1 MAEESSVYKICP
13 QCGQSVSV
21 AAKFCPTCGTPF
33 TTESSDFVA
42 YERFQNQGGA
52 PNGANM
58 DDTMSY
64 STVNAPQDG
73 GVAPNVNL
81 YPGPDQGGS
90 DDARRQPRP
99 VSQMDGDNG
108 DYDSGSDIGDDGWE
122 QPEEERDAV
131 PEFSRGRGTQAE
143 AASNPGVRRNP
154 LNDDNN
160 GPRKGLIVTIV
171 AAVLLVA
178 VIAAGVVMA
187 FKLGI
192 VGSDKKDNDPMTL
205 AQQEVDQKNY
215 EEAISQ
221 LEKIV
226 ADGNATQETYELL
239 GEAYNGNEEPEK
251 AADAY
256 LRGYQALNES
266 TLKKSAMD
274 AYLKLGDESKA
285 ESDYVK
291 AKEYYD
297 TVLEKLDPSNSA
309 AIAGLASLQ
318 QGAQAS
324 ASPSPTAVVK
334 IGRAHV

>member
-1 MAEESSVYKICP
+1 
-13 QCGQSVSV
+13 
-21 AAKFCPTCGTPF
+21 
-33 TTESSDFVA
+33 
-42 YERFQNQGGA
+42 
-52 PNGANM
+52 
-58 DDTMSY
+58 
-64 STVNAPQDG
+64 
-73 GVAPNVNL
+73 
-81 YPGPDQGGS
+81 
-90 DDARRQPRP
+90 
-99 VSQMDGDNG
+99 
-108 DYDSGSDIGDDGWE
+108 
-122 QPEEERDAV
+122 
-131 PEFSRGRGTQAE
+131 
-143 AASNPGVRRNP
+143 
-154 LNDDNN
+154 
-160 GPRKGLIVTIV
+160 
-171 AAVLLVA
+171 
-178 VIAAGVVMA
+178 
-187 FKLGI
+187 
-192 VGSDKKDNDPMTL
+192 MTL

-318 QGAQAS
+318 QVHRLLLRLRPRRRSMHPPARRSHRLLRLQ
-324 ASPSPTAVVK
+324 
-334 IGRAHV
+334 R

>member
-192 VGSDKKDNDPMTL
+192 VGSDKRTT
-205 AQQEVDQKNY
+205 
-215 EEAISQ
+215 
-221 LEKIV
+221 
-226 ADGNATQETYELL
+226 TQ
-239 GEAYNGNEEPEK
+239 
-251 AADAY
+251 
-256 LRGYQALNES
+256 
-266 TLKKSAMD
+266 
-274 AYLKLGDESKA
+274 
-285 ESDYVK
+285 
-291 AKEYYD
+291 
-297 TVLEKLDPSNSA
+297 
-309 AIAGLASLQ
+309 
-318 QGAQAS
+318 
-324 ASPSPTAVVK
+324 
-334 IGRAHV
+334 